1 MSKVPTETDERDP
14 IRDSEEV
21 RVQSSGQEW
30 LVTWHRPE
38 SPPSGKNHGSLGICV
53 TSEGGVVLVSQDGA
67 HWEFP
72 AGRPEG
78 EETWEQTLRRE
89 LAEEAC
95 VSVGAVRLLG
105 FSQGRC
111 VKGSEAG
118 LALVR
123 SLWRADV
130 ELQPWE
136 PRFETRHRRVLPP
149 NEVLSHMSGDANGRT
164 FRRALLEAGLC

>member
-1 MSKVPTETDERDP
+1 MPKIPIEADERDP
-14 IRDSEEV
+14 LRDGELM
-21 RVQSSGQEW
+21 RVKSGGQEW
-30 LVTWHRPE
+30 LVTWHRPQ

-53 TSEGGVVLVSQDGA
+53 TSEGGIVLVSQDGA

-78 EETWEQTLRRE
+78 AETWEQTLRRE

-95 VSVGAVRLLG
+95 ASVGAVRLLG

-111 VKGSEAG
+111 VRGSEAG
-118 LALVR
+118 LVLVR
-123 SLWRADV
+123 SLWGADV

-136 PRFETRHRRVLPP
+136 PRFETRYRRVVPA
-149 NEVLSHMSGDANGRT
+149 NEVLSQISDNANGRT
-164 FRRALLEAGLC
+164 FLRALLEAGLC